1 MRFMVVYRTVTCGEL
16 RAEQVGKEVVL
27 SGWVHRVRNLGAM
40 VFVDLRDRYGITQI
54 VFDLRFSPQDVYDLS
69 KELGSEYVITV
80 EGEVVFRENPNH
92 KIPTG
97 RVEIFAKKLRI
108 LSKAK
113 ILPFPIADE
122 TMDVHEETRLKYRYL
137 DMRRG
142 KILANMIVRHQAMAA
157 ARSSLS
163 EDGFIEIATPILTK
177 STPEGARDYL
187 VPSRIHQGQFYALPQ
202 SPQMFKQILMVGGL
216 DKYFQ
221 IAACFR
227 DEDLRAD
234 RQPEFH
240 QIDVEMSFGSRE
252 DLFPIV
258 ERLIQ
263 RMFRVCRGVELPA
276 PFMRLTHK
284 ECMERYGCDKPDLR
298 FGMPLVEASD
308 LARKTSASFLSDA
321 ISAQGI
327 VKGLNFKKGA
337 FLTRKEID
345 EYTSLVSQFGFKGL
359 AWIKKTNEGLQ
370 GPLAKFIELKEI
382 PAWVERF
389 GMEEGDIIFLLAGGR
404 KKLLQALDQL
414 RRRLAKDHGLIDEAT
429 YAPLWVIDFPL
440 FAWNEEEKK
449 LECEHN
455 PFTSPHLEDVDLIE
469 TRPLEMRSSSYDLVI
484 NGYETASGAQRIHDG
499 ALQEKIFRL
508 IGLTEEECRER
519 FGFFVEALQYGTPPH
534 LGIGLGFDRLIMILT
549 GEESIRD
556 VVAFPKNQRAIDPM
570 TEAPSGVTE
579 GQLKELGIRTQTG
592 EKVSL

>member
-1 MRFMVVYRTVTCGEL
+1 MVIYRTFTCGQL
-16 RAEQVGKEVVL
+16 RAEEVGKSVVL

-97 RVEIFAKKLRI
+97 QIEVFANSLRI

-113 ILPFPIADE
+113 PLPFPIADE
-122 TMDVHEETRLKYRYL
+122 TMEVHEETRLKYRYL
-137 DMRRG
+137 DMRKG
-142 KILANMIVRHQAMAA
+142 KILSTMVLRHQAMMAT
-157 ARSSLS
+157 RSSLN
-163 EDGFIEIATPILTK
+163 EDGFTEVSTPILTK

-187 VPSRIHQGQFYALPQ
+187 VPSRVHQGQFYALPQ
-202 SPQMFKQILMVGGL
+202 SPQMFKQILMVSGL

-221 IAACFR
+221 IATCFR

-240 QIDVEMSFGSRE
+240 QIDIEMSFGCKD
-252 DLFPIV
+252 DLFPII
-258 ERLIQ
+258 ERLVQ
-263 RMFRVCRGVELPA
+263 RIFRVCRGIEIPA
-276 PFMRLTHK
+276 PFKVMTHR

-298 FGMPLVEASD
+298 FGMPLIEATD
-308 LARKTSASFLSDA
+308 LARKTSASFLLEA
-321 ISAQGI
+321 IEAKGI

-337 FLTRKEID
+337 FLSRKEID
-345 EYTSLVSQFGFKGL
+345 AYAALVSQFGFKGL

-370 GPLAKFIELKEI
+370 GPLSKFIELKEV
-382 PAWVERF
+382 ASWTERF
-389 GMEEGDIIFLLAGGR
+389 EIEEGDLVFLLAGNR

-414 RRRLAKDHGLIDEAT
+414 RRRIAKDHGLIDENS
-429 YAPLWVIDFPL
+429 YEPLWVIDFPL
-440 FAWNEEEKK
+440 FSWNEEEGKI
-449 LECEHN
+449 ESEHN
-455 PFTSPHLEDVDLIE
+455 PFTSPHLEDVELVA
-469 TRPLEMRSSSYDLVI
+469 TKPLEARSSSYDLVI
-484 NGYETASGAQRIHDG
+484 NGYEVASGAQRIHDG
-499 ALQEKIFRL
+499 ELQKKVFKL
-508 IGLTEEECRER
+508 IGLTDEECLDR

-534 LGIGLGFDRLIMILT
+534 LGTALGFDRLIMILT
-549 GEESIRD
+549 GTDNIRD
-556 VVAFPKNQRAIDPM
+556 VVAFPKNQRALDPM

-579 GQLKELGIRTQTG
+579 AQLKELGIRTQTG